1 MKVAIRIPKPTIRAI
16 PNVLS
21 TENGFLKTSL
31 DEMSFG
37 ITDSPSFHV
46 FGFLV

>member
-1 MKVAIRIPKPTIRAI
+1 MKVAIRIPKPIIMAI

-37 ITDSPSFHV
+37 IISASLSAC
-46 FGFLV
+46 FLV

>member
-1 MKVAIRIPKPTIRAI
+1 MKVTIRIPKPTAMAM
-16 PNVLS
+16 PKTLS

-37 ITDSPSFHV
+37 IISASLSAC
-46 FGFLV
+46 FLV